1 MCNNNQLMQDVKA
14 LQSIVWRCDEDALK
28 TLDYIIFKYKGTSIE
43 AVAWARMQQ
52 VFFIVEPKAISGLTP
67 FEFRQNVLA
76 YCGALTQELQQQMQ
90 YRYYPSPVAYY
101 QLFSPAQPFQS
112 GTVLHQNNGRALTV
126 SDMLSVVS
134 YANKTAQVVSGQTY
148 NAPNDALTALKA
160 IDLALHNQPYDKPTN
175 KALHLANDVI
185 QRVGHQNPTIGL
197 LADLA
202 IDFLVKS

>member
-1 MCNNNQLMQDVKA
+1 MCNNNQLMQDIEA
-14 LQSIVWRCDEDALK
+14 LQSIVWRCDDDALR
-28 TLDYIIFKYKGTSIE
+28 TLDYIILKYKGTSIE
-43 AVAWARMQQ
+43 AAAWARLRQ
-52 VFFIVEPKAISGLTP
+52 VFWNVKPKLISGLTP
-67 FEFRQNVLA
+67 SEFQQNVLA
-76 YCGALTQELQQQMQ
+76 YCGVLTQELQQQQQ

-101 QLFSPAQPFQS
+101 HLFSAEQPFQS
-112 GTVLHQNNGRALTV
+112 GTVLHQNNGRALTA

-160 IDLALHNQPYDKPTN
+160 IDLALNNQPCDKPTN

-197 LADLA
+197 IADLA